1 MISVAI
7 HYPKESAEY
16 LTSQF
21 YDAGYSMTQRTDIL
35 HVTMS
40 IFNNWLTPIN
50 CHQKDTS
57 NEHTAFV
64 ESKWEPNFW

>member
-1 MISVAI
+1 LIKVLLHKSNLYAIENFEEFRLNAMISVAI

-40 IFNNWLTPIN
+40 IFNN
-50 CHQKDTS
+50 
-57 NEHTAFV
+57 
-64 ESKWEPNFW
+64 